1 MLVKCGESIKIPEQ
15 CPVGVFDEYMEK
27 IDALNRI
34 EEKLNFNLLIL
45 GQALVEGIYCST
57 ADGIKYAEGDE
68 ILIDTKKKCLHI
80 YIGLIPLYRYF
91 KDYNETWALTEE
103 ELKKANKRMGK

>member
-34 EEKLNFNLLIL
+34 EEKLNFNFVIL
-45 GQALVEGIYCST
+45 GQALVEGIYFGT
-57 ADGIKYAEGDE
+57 PHGIEYAEGN
-68 ILIDTKKKCLHI
+68 ILCIDAKNKCI
-80 YIGLIPLYRYF
+80 NINIGLIPRCRYF
-91 KDYNETWALTEE
+91 KDYNETWSLTKDKVKQTFTPYEY
-103 ELKKANKRMGK
+103 

>member
-1 MLVKCGESIKIPEQ
+1 MRVWK
-15 CPVGVFDEYMEK
+15 K
-27 IDALNRI
+27 IDALKRI
-34 EEKLNFNLLIL
+34 EEKLNFNFLIL

-57 ADGIKYAEGDE
+57 ADGIKYVEGDE

-103 ELKKANKRMGK
+103 ELKKNKGKMVR